1 MFRLSYNIFY
11 VLKKDTRMG
20 GSRVQPSWQRL
31 SEHAGLSE
39 YEAKVY
45 MSLVMMGATKARK
58 VSTRCGV
65 PRTKVYGTLKKLMER
80 GLVIEI
86 PGQPRKFAPIS
97 PAVAFEAYLQ
107 SLQRKSQDLS
117 EVVSFL
123 EDAFRKTDVTIKP
136 EREEIWI
143 LRGRSE
149 ILRRVQEM
157 LSGAEES
164 VDVVTTEKGLILFYK
179 AVNKLLDKLEVKG
192 VKVRIVAPFGPYNG
206 SLAQE
211 LNYMCDVKHM
221 NVGFPVLFL
230 CVDNREFLLAEPTP
244 DDFNTDSGRDVGVFS
259 NNSILCGLIS
269 LLLQGRQRMLKNLAE
284 YR

>member
-1 MFRLSYNIFY
+1 
-11 VLKKDTRMG
+11 
-20 GSRVQPSWQRL
+20 VQPLWQSL

-45 MSLVMMGATKARK
+45 MSLVTIGAAKARK
-58 VSTRCGV
+58 VSTTCGV

-86 PGQPRKFAPIS
+86 PGQPRKFAPTS
-97 PAVAFEAYLQ
+97 PAAAFEDYIRSFQ
-107 SLQRKSQDLS
+107 EKTRNFSR
-117 EVVSFL
+117 VVSFL
-123 EDAFRKTDVTIKP
+123 EDAFRKTDVTARP
-136 EREEIWI
+136 EMEEIWI
-143 LRGRSE
+143 FRGRSE
-149 ILRRVQEM
+149 ILRRAQEM

-164 VDVVTTEKGLILFYK
+164 VDVVTTEKGLIMFYK
-179 AVNKLLDKLEVKG
+179 AVNKLLDRLEAKG
-192 VKVRIVAPFGPYNG
+192 VRVQIGAPIGSYNG
-206 SLAQE
+206 SLVQE

-244 DDFNTDSGRDVGVFS
+244 DDFNTDSDKDVGVFS

-269 LLLQGRQRMLKNLAE
+269 LLLQGRQRMVKNLFE

>member
-1 MFRLSYNIFY
+1 MFQLSYDIVY
-11 VLKKDTRMG
+11 VLNKDTTIG
-20 GSRVQPSWQRL
+20 GIMVQPLWQRL

-45 MSLVMMGATKARK
+45 MSLVTMGAAKARK
-58 VSTRCGV
+58 VSTMCGV
-65 PRTKVYGTLKKLMER
+65 PRTKVYGTLRKLMER
-80 GLVIEI
+80 GLVFEI
-86 PGQPRKFAPIS
+86 PGEPRKFAPIS

-107 SLQRKSQDLS
+107 SFQRKAQNLSQ
-117 EVVSFL
+117 VVSFL
-123 EDAFRKTDVTIKP
+123 EDAFRKTDVTAKP
-136 EREEIWI
+136 KREEIWI
-143 LRGRSE
+143 LQGRSE
-149 ILRRVQEM
+149 ILRRAREM
-157 LSGAEES
+157 LSRAERS

-179 AVNKLLDKLEVKG
+179 AVNKLLDKLEGKG
-192 VKVRIVAPFGPYNG
+192 VKVRIVAPIGSYNG

-244 DDFNTDSGRDVGVFS
+244 DDFNTGSGRDVGVFS

-269 LLLQGRQRMLKNLAE
+269 LLLQGRQRMVKNLVE